1 MNMTKE
7 NGSMEKK
14 LGIGVI
20 GLMMGCNMLHVNRH
34 LGQFRSEVRGICD
47 IRKDRLDLCGT
58 EFSLPY
64 ATSDW
69 RELIKRDDIN
79 ITGLSI

>member
-1 MNMTKE
+1 
-7 NGSMEKK
+7 MEKK

-34 LGQFRSEVRGICD
+34 QGRFKSEVRGICD
-47 IRKDRLDLCGT
+47 IRKDRLDQYGS
-58 EFSLPY
+58 EFSVPN

-69 RELIKRDDIN
+69 SELIKR
-79 ITGLSI
+79 